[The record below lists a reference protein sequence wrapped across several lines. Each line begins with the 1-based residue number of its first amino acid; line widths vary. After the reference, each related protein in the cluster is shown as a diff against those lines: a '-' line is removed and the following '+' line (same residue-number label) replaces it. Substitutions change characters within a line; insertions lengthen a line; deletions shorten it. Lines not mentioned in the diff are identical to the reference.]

1 MSLIY
6 PSKHTSLKYS
16 IVNISASILKILK
29 ENTIIGYDE
38 LLFLLK
44 NNIGE
49 AVEEMFLFSLSFLYI
64 HKKIEYIK
72 ELDSIRL
79 IHETF

>member
-16 IVNISASILKILK
+16 ILNISAMILKTLK
-29 ENTIIGYDE
+29 ENTIIDYME
-38 LLFLLK
+38 LLDYLK
-44 NNIGE
+44 YTIGE
-49 AVEEMFLFSLSFLYI
+49 DVEEMFLLSLSFLYTL
-64 HKKIEYIK
+64 KKIEYIK

-79 IHETF
+79 IHETI

>member
-16 IVNISASILKILK
+16 VVNISANILKILK

-44 NNIGE
+44 DHIGE

-64 HKKIEYIK
+64 HKKIQYIK

-79 IHETF
+79 IHEVI